1 MDEELHDPF
10 GEHAQRG
17 RGPSVP
23 PAGRAPVPPVGP
35 PVPQTGDTLGLPLGP
50 PVNDWPVWTGFAAL
64 FGALVL
70 AAVGGLI
77 VDIPAIAAGVKI
89 SSSHTPPG
97 LELADTVVQDV
108 AFVLTVV
115 LFAQLGGRAVRSWQ
129 FGLCPTPAR
138 RAAGL
143 VVLTILAFLLFS
155 VIWAA
160 AVNVPKEKLLEQLG
174 TNQTTLLL
182 ALSALLTTVIA
193 PISEEILFRG
203 YIFAALS
210 KWKGWLPAAAITG
223 VLFGG
228 VHAGSA
234 PVADLIPLALLG
246 FALCA
251 LYRRTG
257 SLYPCIAA
265 HSLNNSLAFGVLE
278 KWGWQIPLLMFAA
291 LVTIGLAALI
301 ARQVGL
307 ISEAPPRVPVV
318 PTAYDPP
325 DGL

>member
-1 MDEELHDPF
+1 MSDSPYDPF
-10 GEHAQRG
+10 GRTEPAADASERL
-17 RGPSVP
+17 
-23 PAGRAPVPPVGP
+23 PAGGAQG
-35 PVPQTGDTLGLPLGP
+35 GL
-50 PVNDWPVWTGFAAL
+50 PVNDWPVWTGFVAL
-64 FGALVL
+64 LGALLL

-77 VDIPAIAAGVKI
+77 VDIPAILLGVKV

-115 LFAQLGGRAVRSWQ
+115 LFAQMGGRTVRAWQ
-129 FGLCPTPAR
+129 LGLRPTPAR

-143 VVLTILAFLLFS
+143 VLLTIIAFLVFS

-160 AVNVPKEKLLEQLG
+160 VVNTPKEKLLEQLG
-174 TNQTTLLL
+174 ANETALLL

-193 PISEEILFRG
+193 PICEEILFRG

-228 VHAGSA
+228 VHVGSA
-234 PVADLIPLALLG
+234 PVADLIPLAVLG
-246 FALCA
+246 FVLCA

-278 KWGWQIPLLMFAA
+278 KWGWQIPLLMVGA
-291 LVTIGLAALI
+291 LVTVGLVALI
-301 ARQVGL
+301 ARQFGL
-307 ISEAPPRVPVV
+307 ISDVSLGAPVV
-318 PTAYDPP
+318 ATTYDPP